1 MSLLAA
7 VAAAVLAAAVV
18 AAAAVAVAAAAVFA
32 VVAVVMEAVVEGLDI
47 LLGSRAVYKDLSL
60 EGEVTAGEG
69 MVEVHADDLLPDS
82 DDLCEEAV
90 AVGILQGQ
98 CGAELHMIT
107 VEFPVDSEDALV
119 EVDDALVKMFTEGR
133 GSGEREAELLSGLKV
148 GYFLFEGFKGDA
160 HLRDEDKGLAVLGLF
175 QEVVTPWCG
184 VIELV
189 GCLDISFHKMDLVA
203 GDIYRMIP
211 PAGGYCLQR

>member
-47 LLGSRAVYKDLSL
+47 LFRSGAVDQYLSFK
-60 EGEVTAGEG
+60 GEVTSGEG
-69 MVEVHADDLLPDS
+69 VVEVHADDLLPDG

-98 CGAELHMIT
+98 CGTELYMIT
-107 VEFPVDSEDALV
+107 VEFPINGEDTLV
-119 EVDDALVKMFTEGR
+119 EVDDALVKVLTEGG
-133 GSGEREAELLSGLKV
+133 GSGEREEEVLSGLKS
-148 GYFLFEGFKGDA
+148 GDLLFEGVEGDT
-160 HLRDEDKGLAVLGLF
+160 HFRDEDKGLAVLGLF
-175 QEVVTPWCG
+175 QEVMTSFCD

-189 GCLDISFHKMDLVA
+189 GCLDKSFHNKDLVA
-203 GDIYRMIP
+203 GGPWGMILL
-211 PAGGYCLQR
+211 AGGYCLQR